1 LGKKFIDESKAL
13 SIIQVIKECLKKHVR
28 PDKNASEKNYNN
40 VLGLVY
46 NANKNSNIPADVEAY
61 FQALDGKS
69 LLQIGIAAKQYY
81 DYEVGRLGYKIKD
94 PNAAF
99 IAFLNNNPIAT
110 IPNTDTK
117 TFQWSKFVVLPKA
130 ATPPPAA
137 PEVVTSSYRFDD
149 VYQRALLGE
158 SPDNRTPEDVNARKV
173 QTRVA
178 TSNAASKSSG
188 FNAFSKTATP
198 TNETSMPPENG
209 YTIGNL
215 ITDATENKVPSAKTL
230 YDMLIR
236 LAGYVK
242 TNQKGDWKE
251 VAGGLGQV
259 AQGISSMGPKS
270 SGPLI

>member
-1 LGKKFIDESKAL
+1 M
-13 SIIQVIKECLKKHVR
+13 
-28 PDKNASEKNYNN
+28 
-40 VLGLVY
+40 
-46 NANKNSNIPADVEAY
+46 
-61 FQALDGKS
+61 
-69 LLQIGIAAKQYY
+69 
-81 DYEVGRLGYKIKD
+81 
-94 PNAAF
+94 
-99 IAFLNNNPIAT
+99 
-110 IPNTDTK
+110 
-117 TFQWSKFVVLPKA
+117 
-130 ATPPPAA
+130 
-137 PEVVTSSYRFDD
+137 
-149 VYQRALLGE
+149 LGE